1 MSVGPRQKR
10 HLHLTSSISPV
21 CSQNIIADDHIDGKT
36 VAFTEARTQDLVR
49 RTTVVN
55 GGVKDA

>member
-1 MSVGPRQKR
+1 M
-10 HLHLTSSISPV
+10 
-21 CSQNIIADDHIDGKT
+21 IADDHIDGKT
-36 VAFTEARTQDLVR
+36 IAFTEFRTQDLVR